1 MAKKRRAQPRLVIAD
16 HALDR
21 FQERWPDCAYMS
33 RSEVVRRVTEQMFAR
48 ERDGD
53 VVEAPGGFYYPI
65 SFLGRDGYAVFNEDR
80 VTTILP
86 EEFCPE
92 VNNVRARK

>member
-1 MAKKRRAQPRLVIAD
+1 MPKKRRPQLKLVVAD
-16 HALDR
+16 HAIER
-21 FQERWPDCAYMS
+21 FKERWPDCANMS
-33 RSEVVRRVTEQMFAR
+33 KNEVVRRVVEQMLAR

-53 VVEAPGGFYYPI
+53 VIESPGGFYYPI
-65 SFLGRDGYAVFNEDR
+65 SFLGKDGYAVFNEDR

>member
-1 MAKKRRAQPRLVIAD
+1 MPRRRKEQLKLVVAD
-16 HALDR
+16 HAVER
-21 FQERWPDCAYMS
+21 FLERWPDCAFMS

-53 VVEAPGGFYYPI
+53 VIEAPGGFYYPI
-65 SFLGRDGYAVFNEDR
+65 SFLGKDGYAVFNEDR

-86 EEFCPE
+86 EEFCEE

>member
-1 MAKKRRAQPRLVIAD
+1 MAKKGKPPKVIISE

-21 FQERWPDCAYMS
+21 FQERWPECANIP
-33 RSEVVRRVTEQMFAR
+33 RSEVARRVAEQMSAR
-48 ERDGD
+48 QRAGD
-53 VVEAPGGFYYPI
+53 VIETPGGFYYPI
-65 SFLGRDGYAVFNEDR
+65 SFLGKDGYAIFNEGR

-92 VNNVRARK
+92 VNNVRARN

>member
-1 MAKKRRAQPRLVIAD
+1 MSKKGRAPQVIVAD

-21 FQERWPDCAYMS
+21 FQERWPECAHMT
-33 RSEVVRRVTEQMFAR
+33 RSEIVRRVVEQMSAR
-48 ERDGD
+48 QRADD
-53 VVEAPGGFYYPI
+53 VIETPGGLYYPI
-65 SFLGRDGYAVFNEDR
+65 SFLGKDGYAIFNEGR